1 MVQVKERA
9 HKEKKDDMKTKLIK
23 IASDLENGVVNE
35 KEAIVKLAELL
46 RLVRKPVAWGCRTC
60 NKIDWRDSEKS
71 LAAPEHV
78 AYRGYDIGCC
88 KGVFVPLYD

>member
-1 MVQVKERA
+1 MVQVKESA

-46 RLVRKPVAWGCRTC
+46 RLVRRYPIPIQNT
-60 NKIDWRDSEKS
+60 
-71 LAAPEHV
+71 
-78 AYRGYDIGCC
+78 
-88 KGVFVPLYD
+88 

>member
-1 MVQVKERA
+1 MVQIKESTYK
-9 HKEKKDDMKTKLIK
+9 KEKKDDMKTKLIK

-60 NKIDWRDSEKS
+60 HYLYTLLCVVRSNKQK
-71 LAAPEHV
+71 L
-78 AYRGYDIGCC
+78 
-88 KGVFVPLYD
+88 